1 MKKVTKILIIIIL
14 LGAFIG
20 ATIPFTLIMFKDK
33 SSQSIHVNI
42 YVNSNIYD
50 QIFTELTQYKQDVIN
65 QGYTADLI
73 NWSDNNIVN
82 LKNHLINAS
91 HQPKG
96 LFGAVLIG
104 DFPIV
109 HLESNDSYFGSEN
122 SPTDLY
128 LMDLDGQWINND
140 IDPNYEN
147 HTNGSG
153 DIYPEIWV
161 GRINPECLNNV
172 NHTQAYKDYFSRNHN
187 YRIGNLIRPHSQL
200 IYIDDDWAGDAAEW
214 IADITAYTNK
224 TSVYTPTTYTNETDY
239 KNQLGKNYE
248 FVHLFVHS
256 DNEKHY
262 FGPGGYGTE
271 GELNYTE
278 VLNLYTKPLFYNLF
292 ACKACRITYSNNL
305 GTQYLF
311 SNNTLVVIGSTKE
324 GGMTMNS
331 FFYNP
336 LKKGKVFGEAF
347 RVWFWNDDGVV
358 SHGPDDPWSLGM
370 IFLGDPLLTVYM

>member
-1 MKKVTKILIIIIL
+1 MKKGIKILIIIIFF
-14 LGAFIG
+14 GAFIG
-20 ATIPFTLIMFKDK
+20 ATIPITLIMLNDNEE
-33 SSQSIHVNI
+33 SSQSNQVNI

-50 QIFTELTQYKQDVIN
+50 QIFTEITQYKQDIIN
-65 QGYTADLI
+65 QGYTATLI
-73 NWSDNNIVN
+73 NWSDNNIAN

-91 HQPKG
+91 QQPKG

-104 DFPIV
+104 DFPTV
-109 HLESNDSYFGSEN
+109 HLESYDPYFGIEN

-128 LMDLDGQWINND
+128 IMDLNGQWTDSDTDDNF
-140 IDPNYEN
+140 ES
-147 HTNGSG
+147 HTDGSG

-172 NHTQAYKDYFSRNHN
+172 NHSQAYKDYFSRNHN
-187 YRIGNLIRPHSQL
+187 YRIGNLERPHSQL
-200 IYIDDDWAGDAAEW
+200 IYIDDAWAGDATEW

-224 TSVYTPTTYTNETDY
+224 TSVYTPTSYTNETDY
-239 KNQLGKNYE
+239 TNRLGQDYE

-256 DNEKHY
+256 DNERHY
-262 FGPGGYGTE
+262 FGGDGSE
-271 GELNYTE
+271 GKLNYTE
-278 VLNLYTKPLFYNLF
+278 VLNLDTKPLFYNLF
-292 ACKACRITYSNNL
+292 ACYASRITYSNNL

-311 SNNTLVVIGSTKE
+311 SNNTLVVIGSTKT

-331 FFYNP
+331 FFYDP
-336 LKKGKVFGEAF
+336 LKSGEVFGEAF

-370 IFLGDPLLTVYM
+370 IFLGDPLLTIYM